1 MPHCHCFWSNIIQE
15 TCPLVH
21 LTVIDFLRISSPT
34 PPSAPYTHSVQ
45 GGNPRQLRCPHPKG
59 PQRHHTSR
67 ASSPAHDPPQF
78 RHQTGRDRVA
88 TAETSHSHT
97 GQCFLQATGLPG
109 HFLSFLKSVQYIPF
123 LVLKVTDQFL
133 LLTKNLADTST
144 HYVPGPVSK
153 QFHFNPHSNLR
164 EPSLTP
170 FCI

>member
-34 PPSAPYTHSVQ
+34 PPSDTHSVQ

-78 RHQTGRDRVA
+78 SHQTGRDRVA
-88 TAETSHSHT
+88 AAETAHSHT
-97 GQCFLQATGLPG
+97 GQWFLQATGLPG
-109 HFLSFLKSVQYIPF
+109 HFLSFLKSVQYNS
-123 LVLKVTDQFL
+123 LKVTSFCCLQRTWLTLAPIMCQALFPGSFL
-133 LLTKNLADTST
+133 LILIVIYRN
-144 HYVPGPVSK
+144 H
-153 QFHFNPHSNLR
+153 H
-164 EPSLTP
+164 
-170 FCI
+170 